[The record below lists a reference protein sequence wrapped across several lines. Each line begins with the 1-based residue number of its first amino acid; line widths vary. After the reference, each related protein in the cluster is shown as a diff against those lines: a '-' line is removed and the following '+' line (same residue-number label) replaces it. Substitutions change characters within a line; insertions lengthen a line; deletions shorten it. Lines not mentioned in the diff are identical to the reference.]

1 MTAVRGGPRDRILG
15 LRLVGAR
22 LVLLWEQLWPLL
34 WPALGVVGLFVLF
47 ALFDL
52 PRRLPGWLHLLL
64 LLGFALVLLRAGRGL
79 LRGLRWPS
87 RDAALARLERDS
99 GLSHQPLR
107 LLEDELAAG
116 TDDPLSRRLWALQQE
131 RLRRLLSGLRLR
143 PPRSAL
149 PRIDPWAL
157 RAGLLLLLV
166 VGYVEASGEVGA
178 RLARALVPAF
188 GAGGETAA
196 PPRAELWITPP
207 AYTDRPPL
215 RIQAPPPGEP
225 VTAPMGSELRAQVQ
239 SLAEGE
245 EAPRLE
251 IGERNVAFARIGP
264 RSAEVRLVPEEGGS
278 VTVRRADGEPLLAFT
293 LLLEPDRPPEVRFLG
308 PPEVTLRRTLELRYE
323 AEDDYGVVELALLI
337 APPEPSAE
345 PGGSVERRTLLRLGA
360 PERELK
366 GRNFLDLTPHPR
378 AGLPVR
384 LQLEAV
390 DGRGQVARS
399 GVLELVLPERVFT
412 HPLAREV
419 IALRRQLVDR
429 PERWAWV
436 AFRLEA
442 LAGREEALAVSPAV
456 PVALQLA
463 SSGLRHSRAPEERR
477 YVVDLLWEVAL
488 FIEEGAL
495 ALSERKLREL
505 QEALRRMLREGA
517 DGEELARLMA
527 ELEQALSRY
536 LDELARR
543 SQEALEQALREGR
556 LNELVPP
563 DLEAQSVRREEIL
576 EMLERARQLLES
588 GMREAAEQLLAELQ
602 RLLDNLQAGAP
613 PPRPS
618 PGEEALARLQG
629 LIEEQQRLLDETF
642 RMQRG
647 GRGPRPQQPGA
658 DGREGSG
665 ARPSTP
671 EGLAGAQETLRRAL
685 GALMRELA
693 EAELALPR
701 ALGEAELRM
710 RRARDALARGRP
722 DRAVPPQGEALDLL
736 RQGGQALL
744 EQLREQLAN
753 QPGQAPG
760 FGMLPPPGSDPL
772 GRARRN
778 QGGWQTEGVEI
789 PDDYDLGRAREVLE
803 ELYRR
808 SGELGRPAYERDYY
822 RRLLDRF

>member
-1 MTAVRGGPRDRILG
+1 MTAARGGPRDRSLG
-15 LRLVGAR
+15 LRLAGAR
-22 LVLLWEQLWPLL
+22 LVLLWEQLWPRL
-34 WPALGVVGLFVLF
+34 WPALGVIGVFVLL

-52 PRRLPGWLHLLL
+52 PGRLPGWLHLLL
-64 LLGFALVLLRAGRGL
+64 LLGFALVLLREGRAL
-79 LRGLRWPS
+79 LRGLSWPS

-143 PPRSAL
+143 PPRSLL

-166 VGYVEASGEVGA
+166 VGYVEASGEVGR

-188 GAGGETAA
+188 GTAEEMAA
-196 PPRAELWITPP
+196 PPRAEVWITPP

-215 RIQAPPPGEP
+215 RIQAPPSEAVAVP
-225 VTAPMGSELRAQVQ
+225 VGSELRAQVQ
-239 SLAEGE
+239 ALAEGE
-245 EAPRLE
+245 ATPRLE
-251 IGERNVAFARIGP
+251 VGERSLVFTRIGP
-264 RSAEVRLVPEEGGS
+264 ASAEVRLVPEQGGS
-278 VTVRRADGEPLLAFT
+278 VTVRRADGEPLLSFG
-293 LLLEPDRPPEVRFLG
+293 LVLEPDRPPQVRFLG
-308 PPEVTLRRTLELRYE
+308 PPQVTLRRTLELRYE
-323 AEDDYGVVELALLI
+323 AEDDYGVAELALLI

-360 PERELK
+360 PERQLK
-366 GRNFLDLTPHPR
+366 GRNFLDLTAHPR

-384 LQLEAV
+384 LRLEAV
-390 DGRGQVARS
+390 DGRGQVAQS

-442 LAGREEALAVSPAV
+442 LAGREEALLVSPAV

-495 ALSERKLREL
+495 ALSERQLREL

-543 SQEALEQALREGR
+543 SREALEQALREGR
-556 LNELVPP
+556 LNDPIPP
-563 DLEAQSVRREEIL
+563 DLDAQSVRREEIL
-576 EMLERARQLLES
+576 DMLERARQLLES

-602 RLLDNLQAGAP
+602 RLLDNLQAGLP

-658 DGREGSG
+658 DGREGAE

-671 EGLAGAQETLRRAL
+671 EGLAGAQEALRRAL

-753 QPGQAPG
+753 QPGQASG